1 MAREHDDRGQGDSGQ
16 GTVELALVLP
26 VVVVSM
32 LAIVQVGLI
41 GRDQVAV
48 WHVAREAARAA
59 AVSPNIGSVRTA
71 AVEASPVL
79 DRGRLTVSL
88 GGGLSSGDMATA
100 TVRYRS
106 PTEVPIVGRLIGDV
120 DLGAEVTMRV
130 E

>member
-1 MAREHDDRGQGDSGQ
+1 M
-16 GTVELALVLP
+16 LP
-26 VVVVSM
+26 VIVVSM

-71 AVEASPVL
+71 AVEASPIL

-88 GGGLSSGDMATA
+88 GGGSSSGDMATA

-120 DLGAEVTMRV
+120 DLDAEVTMRV